1 MENKSSSLL
10 EGLKGEEF
18 DFLKDYAQPY
28 SISVIGKLLGVP
40 EDMYEKF
47 LDWSNKIVKMYD
59 LKVSDEDSADAENAA
74 KNSRYTLSLI
84 DQKVNTPGDDMIT
97 RLANVTENDEVN

>member
-18 DFLKDYAQPY
+18 DLLKDYAQPY
-28 SISVIGKLLGVP
+28 SISVIGRLLGVP
-40 EDMYEKF
+40 EDVYEKI

-59 LKVSDEDSADAENAA
+59 KVVIKILPMQKML
-74 KNSRYTLSLI
+74 KNSM
-84 DQKVNTPGDDMIT
+84 NTPCHI
-97 RLANVTENDEVN
+97 DEKLSHLETI